1 MRYVILVL
9 LVCLW
14 PLNVDGQVALRSKDE
29 VSGYIALPDESIQL
43 HANTSFLLTGEY
55 LYYKVYCF
63 DSQKGDLTKLS
74 KVGYVE
80 LIGKGG
86 ERIFKHKILLKE
98 GQGYGDFFVPTEV
111 ASGVYKLVAYTN
123 WMRNKNQSVFYQNDV
138 TIVNPYR
145 SNQPELQRSIT
156 IHPDSILS
164 TVNDT
169 LPDEIMA
176 KQGNKVS
183 GPLRLLVSQKQL
195 GKRKKVTLSLKS
207 TQTNQ
212 NISGHYSVSVR
223 KKELATASFLE
234 SKAAPFINEKE
245 NNQSSFSVG
254 DSIML
259 PELRGEL
266 FQGIV
271 TALEDGRPVKD
282 LKIGVSIPGDDYVL
296 EIVQTDARG
305 GFTVNV
311 VKGYSGEKM
320 VLQVLSQNPEDY
332 SIEIK
337 EPKVL
342 DHDQLDFKPIDI
354 DFSMREEILR
364 RSVHNQIENSY
375 FQFRPDSILSVLPKR
390 FFDNKTKKTY
400 ELDDYSRFKTLRETF
415 VEIIQDVSS
424 SRIAKDDYS
433 IRVKGYDYASVTD
446 IPPLILLDGCLV
458 QDHNALLTFD
468 ARMIQAIEVFRDTF
482 IFGPEIYEGALILTT
497 KDGKG
502 YEMVYNKTG
511 ISTFDLLKPQ
521 SAKKYFVQ
529 RYDAIEAIKTDER
542 LPDDRLQLLWI
553 PQLNVDQNQVQIDF
567 FTSDVTGEFEIRLEG
582 VTKDKT
588 PVSLRESILVE

>member
-1 MRYVILVL
+1 MRYVILIL
-9 LVCLW
+9 LVCLC

-29 VSGYIALPDESIQL
+29 VSGYIALPDERINL
-43 HANTSFLLTGEY
+43 HANSSFLLTGEY
-55 LYYKVYCF
+55 LYYKIYCF
-63 DSQKGDLTKLS
+63 DTEKGDLTKLS

-111 ASGVYKLVAYTN
+111 ASGVYKLIAYTN
-123 WMRNKNQSVFYQNDV
+123 WMRNNSLAKFYQSDV

-145 SNQPELQRSIT
+145 SNQPELQKSTT
-156 IHPDSILS
+156 IRVDSILS
-164 TVNDT
+164 TTNDS
-169 LPDEIMA
+169 LPDESIA
-176 KQGNKVS
+176 KQAKKIN
-183 GPLRLLVSQKQL
+183 GPLQLLVSQKQL
-195 GKRKKVTLSLKS
+195 GKREKVTLSLKGM
-207 TQTNQ
+207 QANQ
-212 NISGHYSVSVR
+212 NVSGHYSVSVR
-223 KKELATASFLE
+223 KKELATAAIL
-234 SKAAPFINEKE
+234 KNGTAPFINEKE
-245 NNQSSFSVG
+245 DNQLNASVG
-254 DSIML
+254 DSILL

-266 FQGIV
+266 FHGMV
-271 TALEDGRPVKD
+271 TARDDDRPVND

-320 VLQVLSQNPEDY
+320 VLQVLSQNPEHY
-332 SIEIK
+332 SIQIK

-342 DHDQLDFKPIDI
+342 DYGQLDFRPIDI

-375 FQFRPDSILSVLPKR
+375 FQFRPDSILTVLPKR

-400 ELDDYSRFKTLRETF
+400 VLDDYSRFKTLRETL

-468 ARMIQAIEVFRDTF
+468 ARIIQTIDVFRDTF
-482 IFGPEIYEGALILTT
+482 VFGPEIYEGALILTT
-497 KDGKG
+497 KEGNG
-502 YEMVYNKTG
+502 YEMIYTKSG
-511 ISTFDLLKPQ
+511 ISTYDLLKPQ

-529 RYDAIEAIKTDER
+529 RYDAIEAIKNDVR

-553 PQLNVDQNQVQIDF
+553 PELDIDQNQVQIDF
-567 FTSDVTGEFEIRLEG
+567 FTSDVSGEFEIRLEG
-582 VTKDKT
+582 VTKDNT